1 MPRLL
6 KQEESVHE
14 LLYRI
19 RSKRH
24 QLKLFSVSV
33 LLPAED
39 SKKKKHG
46 IDHQTTDRAMH
57 FVNERPATT
66 PDHARKHADL
76 LHLK

>member
-24 QLKLFSVSV
+24 QLKLFSVSI
-33 LLPAED
+33 LLPA
-39 SKKKKHG
+39 
-46 IDHQTTDRAMH
+46 
-57 FVNERPATT
+57 
-66 PDHARKHADL
+66 
-76 LHLK
+76 